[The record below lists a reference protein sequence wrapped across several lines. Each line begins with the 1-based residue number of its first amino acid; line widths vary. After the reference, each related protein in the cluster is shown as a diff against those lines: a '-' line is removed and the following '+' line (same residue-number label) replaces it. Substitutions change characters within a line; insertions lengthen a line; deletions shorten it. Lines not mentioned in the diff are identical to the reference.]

1 MLFRSA
7 KRIASRTQIR
17 MERSVSK
24 RRQQLSAIPRGV
36 RIRSRIDMGIW
47 MPRINAETS
56 LQRAGNGCQIGL
68 AVKIPSGQ
76 RWFTPINV
84 CVAMRL
90 TAQIVTRIGSQA
102 AKVMESREGNALGNW
117 LGNRIGDRA
126 AMRIGMDLGE
136 WIRTWI
142 TMGYNNR
149 IIIRCAW

>member
-1 MLFRSA
+1 
-7 KRIASRTQIR
+7 
-17 MERSVSK
+17 
-24 RRQQLSAIPRGV
+24 
-36 RIRSRIDMGIW
+36 
-47 MPRINAETS
+47 
-56 LQRAGNGCQIGL
+56 
-68 AVKIPSGQ
+68 
-76 RWFTPINV
+76 
-84 CVAMRL
+84 MRL